1 MLVYDVMFD
10 VVLLGDTANTSLTED
25 SMGGGLLSVRDD
37 GVCWVSSGWTVWGEE
52 EGGATVSKRRWCVL
66 VV

>member
-25 SMGGGLLSVRDD
+25 SIG
-37 GVCWVSSGWTVWGEE
+37 
-52 EGGATVSKRRWCVL
+52 GGATVSKRRWCVL
-66 VV
+66 GV